1 MQVPETIMM
10 GETADISFICEFS
23 WYSWVYFNESQVQFP
38 ETKVMIG
45 RYLGPTEPEV
55 GSVLTAKILK
65 CNGEVVR
72 RNTFRHLRQ
81 EEYESEESKKER
93 SDFDAS
99 VEKRLGDPLTDKELT
114 PEFDI
119 SMVTPD
125 YEVYEDEQNPVIIQ
139 EIDDYDPEGYDG
151 YITAQVLLPKGE
163 EFKIGTVVKRR
174 LDDDGK
180 PIGTS
185 NSNPI
190 LDSREY
196 EVEFDDGCVLEY
208 SANVIAENLYSQ
220 VDAEGR
226 RFVMLQEILDHQKDN
241 SAVPKDDE
249 FVVSNGKR
257 VRRYTTKGWKLC
269 ILWKDGSTSW
279 ETLTSVKEAFPVE
292 IAEYAVARKIAEEP
306 AFSWWVP
313 YTLKKKARIVAAVN
327 KRYMLRTHKF
337 GVEVPKTVQEAL
349 KLDATTNTSFWR
361 DAIALEVKN
370 VDVAFQDLSE
380 MEEVPIGY
388 QYVKCHMIFDV
399 KAGSLKRK
407 ARYVAGGHMTEP
419 PAAVTYA
426 SVVSRESVRLG
437 LMIAA
442 LNGLSILSADIQNAY
457 LTSPCQEKIYT
468 TLGPE
473 FGPHRCGRKA
483 LVVRAL
489 YGLKSAGAAFRN
501 HLASC
506 LAHLGYE
513 SSKGDPDV
521 WFRAAVKVTKEEY
534 YEYLLVYT
542 DDILAISLNPND
554 VLTRINRYFALKPDS
569 IHSPDD
575 YLGTKI
581 RKTVLPNGEEAWGQ
595 SSSHYVLNA
604 VGNLEAWMKRVI
616 SYQIEQILRCRQVI
630 DRSSMFLW
638 L

>member
-1 MQVPETIMM
+1 MVKSKSPRRLWDHCIELSSIVRSHMALDVYKLNGQVPETIMM

-139 EIDDYDPEGYDG
+139 EIDDYNPEGYDG

-163 EFKIGTVVKRR
+163 EFQIGTVVKRR

-279 ETLTSVKEAFPVE
+279 ETLTSVKEAFPIE
-292 IAEYAVARKIAEEP
+292 IAEYAVARKIAEETE
-306 AFSWWVP
+306 FS
-313 YTLKKKARIVAAVN
+313 
-327 KRYMLRTHKF
+327 
-337 GVEVPKTVQEAL
+337 
-349 KLDATTNTSFWR
+349 
-361 DAIALEVKN
+361 
-370 VDVAFQDLSE
+370 
-380 MEEVPIGY
+380 
-388 QYVKCHMIFDV
+388 
-399 KAGSLKRK
+399 
-407 ARYVAGGHMTEP
+407 
-419 PAAVTYA
+419 
-426 SVVSRESVRLG
+426 
-437 LMIAA
+437 
-442 LNGLSILSADIQNAY
+442 
-457 LTSPCQEKIYT
+457 
-468 TLGPE
+468 
-473 FGPHRCGRKA
+473 
-483 LVVRAL
+483 
-489 YGLKSAGAAFRN
+489 
-501 HLASC
+501 
-506 LAHLGYE
+506 
-513 SSKGDPDV
+513 
-521 WFRAAVKVTKEEY
+521 
-534 YEYLLVYT
+534 
-542 DDILAISLNPND
+542 
-554 VLTRINRYFALKPDS
+554 
-569 IHSPDD
+569 
-575 YLGTKI
+575 
-581 RKTVLPNGEEAWGQ
+581 
-595 SSSHYVLNA
+595 
-604 VGNLEAWMKRVI
+604 
-616 SYQIEQILRCRQVI
+616 
-630 DRSSMFLW
+630 
-638 L
+638 